1 MAVHCRRKSILEV
14 EFKDEEGTGLGPTLD
29 FYALVAGELQRC
41 DLAMWLCDD
50 PPLTPTPHHV
60 HPHQQQQHAQ
70 AIHDHAHA
78 VLHAHALVRDEDDC
92 PLEEDVGPST
102 MEMAVQFSPSDDLT
116 QLHEDTP
123 HLETLSSEQGESKP
137 PGYYVRR
144 KGGLFLAPLPQD
156 SVQCDR
162 AVTLFHFLGVF
173 LAKAL
178 QDNMLVDIPLSR
190 PFLKF
195 MCQGESGYVK
205 DRSVLQELKL
215 KHDSN
220 SSSLSASMDSISSS
234 VTSSM
239 ASSMIS
245 DDGVEFSG
253 RGDLSDRSVRDRMQ
267 QDADPW

>member
-1 MAVHCRRKSILEV
+1 
-14 EFKDEEGTGLGPTLD
+14 
-29 FYALVAGELQRC
+29 
-41 DLAMWLCDD
+41 
-50 PPLTPTPHHV
+50 
-60 HPHQQQQHAQ
+60 
-70 AIHDHAHA
+70 
-78 VLHAHALVRDEDDC
+78 
-92 PLEEDVGPST
+92 